1 MRRAATVAR
10 MKSKIVVTLFA
21 LPFFAVGVWML
32 WSVSSSVHDAWRM
45 QEWVPVDPDEPQASI
60 IDRELRW
67 RHDRPRYS
75 VRSANQV

>member
-1 MRRAATVAR
+1 
-10 MKSKIVVTLFA
+10 
-21 LPFFAVGVWML
+21 
-32 WSVSSSVHDAWRM
+32 M